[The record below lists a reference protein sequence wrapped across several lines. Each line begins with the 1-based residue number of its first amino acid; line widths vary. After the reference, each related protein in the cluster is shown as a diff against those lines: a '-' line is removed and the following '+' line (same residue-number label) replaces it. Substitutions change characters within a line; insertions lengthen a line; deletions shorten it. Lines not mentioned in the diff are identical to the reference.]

1 MKMRAATPSSSPSA
15 SKNMVDERDNDF
27 DYYRA
32 FEAEWKRAEKKK
44 TEPSG
49 DTMVEAK
56 EALEESDDE
65 MKLGWKLEGEEDEM
79 DDDGGYESE
88 DMDMSD

>member
-1 MKMRAATPSSSPSA
+1 M
-15 SKNMVDERDNDF
+15 
-27 DYYRA
+27 
-32 FEAEWKRAEKKK
+32 EKGG
-44 TEPSG
+44 EEEDRSSG